1 MSSLRKHIVG
11 NKSMILA
18 TPIPD
23 VVLYPVISS
32 LYTVSMNTLSAT
44 GILTAMVSL
53 TTKQS
58 IKIKGG
64 KMKNLIIGDLVK
76 EQKLSK
82 TEMDEVKGGR
92 VNRIDYDLA
101 NKIYQEI
108 KDRIEW
114 PLESMK

>member
-1 MSSLRKHIVG
+1 
-11 NKSMILA
+11 
-18 TPIPD
+18 
-23 VVLYPVISS
+23 
-32 LYTVSMNTLSAT
+32 
-44 GILTAMVSL
+44 
-53 TTKQS
+53 
-58 IKIKGG
+58 
-64 KMKNLIIGDLVK
+64 MKNLIIGDLVK